1 MYVKAGIDHP
11 DNDPNHNIRILVKKL
26 AITGVYDEELG
37 YHFNELDL
45 RTTLYNFKPA
55 DADFKITLNK
65 DDQND
70 KVKEKWGTN
79 FQWNADN
86 YTLTLSP
93 VWALYNFNF
102 NDKKVSDMTEANN
115 GVKLSW
121 TFNAGKGETTSNG
134 NEQWYIKDPVRQ
146 PGENKI

>member
-1 MYVKAGIDHP
+1 MMKNWV
-11 DNDPNHNIRILVKKL
+11 
-26 AITGVYDEELG
+26 
-37 YHFNELDL
+37 
-45 RTTLYNFKPA
+45 TTSTSWICALPCIISNPA
-55 DADFKITLNK
+55 DADFKITLNR

-70 KVKEKWGTN
+70 KVKEKWDTN
-79 FQWNADN
+79 FKWDADN

-134 NEQWYIKDPVRQ
+134 NEQWYSKTRIRQ
-146 PGENKI
+146 PGENIIYMGLEQTAKRNGSHQYRL

>member
-1 MYVKAGIDHP
+1 MKNWVTTSTSWICC
-11 DNDPNHNIRILVKKL
+11 
-26 AITGVYDEELG
+26 
-37 YHFNELDL
+37 
-45 RTTLYNFKPA
+45 TTLYNFKPA
-55 DADFKITLNK
+55 DADFKITLNR

-70 KVKEKWGTN
+70 KVKEKWDTN
-79 FQWNADN
+79 FKWDADN

-146 PGENKI
+146 PVKTQSTWGLTNSQTQRESSVQIMKSKYLK